1 MNVEL
6 LLSIVLSKHFSN
18 VPVAWV
24 PVDLKLLSSYH
35 NFISP
40 LWETIVVFSIVYHY
54 YLKPLS
60 IDLFIVPPNWMIV
73 LVTHHNISPK
83 FKIETNILI
92 F

>member
-35 NFISP
+35 NFIFP
-40 LWETIVVFSIVYHY
+40 L
-54 YLKPLS
+54 
-60 IDLFIVPPNWMIV
+60 
-73 LVTHHNISPK
+73 
-83 FKIETNILI
+83 
-92 F
+92 